1 MKKLIAIIL
10 FLGAAKIH
18 AQYSIVSDSIKKA
31 GIYRTFEE
39 FRDNNP
45 SIVLDFKIVSE
56 VTKYGP
62 IANRSSLRIYKI
74 DFPSKMSENIGNV
87 FGFCDGKNA
96 YIVCNTPTLLNYL
109 SFFKVEHIDRYCVFE
124 CAYESL
130 LALDSVYFRTGGF
143 KILNLHNGDFLIL
156 NKKNLK
162 KIIKDNVELS
172 ARFDKELNQND
183 VLKKY
188 LLEYLEN

>member
-1 MKKLIAIIL
+1 MKKLIVIIL
-10 FLGAAKIH
+10 FLGVAKIY
-18 AQYSIVSDSIKKA
+18 AQYPIVSDSIKKG

-56 VTKYGP
+56 VTKYGSLLD
-62 IANRSSLRIYKI
+62 RSSLRIYRI

-96 YIVCNTPTLLNYL
+96 YIVCNTPTLLNHL
-109 SFFKVEHIDRYCVFE
+109 SFFKLDRIDRYCVFE
-124 CAYESL
+124 CTYQSIL
-130 LALDSVYFRTGGF
+130 VTGYHTGGF
-143 KILNLHNGDFLIL
+143 KILNLQNGDFLIL
-156 NKKNLK
+156 NKNNLK
-162 KIIKDNVELS
+162 KIIKDNLELS

-188 LLEYLEN
+188 LLEYLEK

>member
-1 MKKLIAIIL
+1 MKKLILIIL
-10 FLGAAKIH
+10 FLGVTKIH
-18 AQYSIVSDSIKKA
+18 AQYTIVSDSIKKA

-45 SIVLDFKIVSE
+45 SIVIDFKIVSE
-56 VTKYGP
+56 VTKYGSVGD
-62 IANRSSLRIYKI
+62 RSTIKIYRI

-124 CAYESL
+124 CAYESIL
-130 LALDSVYFRTGGF
+130 SADPLFRTGGF

-162 KIIKDNVELS
+162 KIIKDNLELS

-188 LLEYLEN
+188 LLEYLKK